1 MNHDCGKMISRAW
14 LERRLVRAAQVRAAV
29 TMLGCIPLAVVGA
42 AILGNVL
49 AKKAAVLL
57 FFGSFFGLERAM
69 TYFYCR
75 RKVKCPY
82 CGSSLWDCGTGN
94 FKPRRLRIR
103 EDAAGCTTCGARLD

>member
-49 AKKAAVLL
+49 AKRRDTGQC
-57 FFGSFFGLERAM
+57 FG
-69 TYFYCR
+69 
-75 RKVKCPY
+75 
-82 CGSSLWDCGTGN
+82 
-94 FKPRRLRIR
+94 
-103 EDAAGCTTCGARLD
+103 